1 MISASALLM
10 LLVYIIVAGLVFYL
24 LYWLIAQV
32 GLPEPFDKVAR
43 VILALV
49 AVIFLIGVL
58 MSFAGHPLIAWR

>member
-1 MISASALLM
+1 MITASALLM

-58 MSFAGHPLIAWR
+58 MSLAGHPLIAWR